1 MHAKNLMAVFA
12 CLCASL
18 SIGAAAQTPIPEIS
32 AVFVAGKVAGN
43 QYTNDYFGPTL
54 TTTDAEFTKGGF
66 ISSEG
71 KRARL
76 IDAEANAKKWEDKY
90 SVAILTDA
98 LSANP
103 LIHSPAQYLRSARQ
117 QFQKE
122 GLVTVQEESPV
133 HDLRFA
139 VDALD
144 REDHG
149 RRPATLP
156 GDVYDILEGSH
167 RVVAGGGAFAG
178 TAKRD
183 RFENG
188 DFQEPTEV
196 IRGPDRSHPCQAWG
210 L

>member
-103 LIHSPAQYLRSARQ
+103 LIHSPRSTS
-117 QFQKE
+117 
-122 GLVTVQEESPV
+122 GVLVSS
-133 HDLRFA
+133 FKKK
-139 VDALD
+139 
-144 REDHG
+144 G
-149 RRPATLP
+149 
-156 GDVYDILEGSH
+156 
-167 RVVAGGGAFAG
+167 
-178 TAKRD
+178 
-183 RFENG
+183 
-188 DFQEPTEV
+188 
-196 IRGPDRSHPCQAWG
+196 W
-210 L
+210 